1 MSATGLPFWQG
12 IPRGTAERGE
22 HQPRQRSPRLRTQRG
37 EERAQ
42 GRIRESIPVADPAT
56 VVKRFDLPGTEP
68 DQGEY
73 SSGRG
78 RPDRTLSASNRAA
91 CKGAPRYVSGSVLL
105 TSRFFASRED
115 LFATPEHSDIFSDS
129 ARSFSSL
136 RSQQRVAVETKLLT
150 PFGCGR
156 QAAMWPLAAR
166 PPARAIPHHCAE
178 PPTAQRGFPVWMFT
192 LLC

>member
-105 TSRFFASRED
+105 TSRFFASREGF
-115 LFATPEHSDIFSDS
+115 FATPEHRCAFRDSVASPLTSAFSAAGGGRDEAPHTRWLRPS
-129 ARSFSSL
+129 GCSVSSVVKKL
-136 RSQQRVAVETKLLT
+136 TLIQVLVRIRVAI
-150 PFGCGR
+150 GGR
-156 QAAMWPLAAR
+156 GSCRHSRWKS
-166 PPARAIPHHCAE
+166 
-178 PPTAQRGFPVWMFT
+178 
-192 LLC
+192 